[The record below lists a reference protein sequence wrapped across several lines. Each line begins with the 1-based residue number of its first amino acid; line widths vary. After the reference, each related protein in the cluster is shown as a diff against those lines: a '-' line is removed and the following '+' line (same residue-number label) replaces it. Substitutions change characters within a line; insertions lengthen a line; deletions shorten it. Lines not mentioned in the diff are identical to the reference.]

1 VRLTMLSALVLSC
14 YAGASPSLADDKSEC
29 AATVKEDA
37 AIAACTRILQSD
49 PSATYALGNRGISY
63 RIAGEYDKA
72 IADFDQMLAINP
84 ANVPALLERG
94 LTYEA
99 RGDSERAIAD
109 LGVVIGATVTSV
121 PAHFARA
128 MAYQTLGKSDLAE
141 ADLNTAI
148 NLDRSFTAALYR
160 ERGFRLTRD
169 RRYSEAISAFNK
181 AIEIVPDWVGN
192 YFGRASAYTGK
203 GDPQLAARDYQKCL
217 EIKSLSD
224 ADHRMHDMAR
234 RELRRLSSR

>member
-1 VRLTMLSALVLSC
+1 MRLMMLFAFLLTY
-14 YAGASPSLADDKSEC
+14 YAGASASLADDKSDC
-29 AATVKEDA
+29 TATLKDNA

-109 LGVVIGATVTSV
+109 LGVVIGATVTS
-121 PAHFARA
+121 
-128 MAYQTLGKSDLAE
+128 
-141 ADLNTAI
+141 
-148 NLDRSFTAALYR
+148 
-160 ERGFRLTRD
+160 
-169 RRYSEAISAFNK
+169 
-181 AIEIVPDWVGN
+181 
-192 YFGRASAYTGK
+192 
-203 GDPQLAARDYQKCL
+203 
-217 EIKSLSD
+217 
-224 ADHRMHDMAR
+224 
-234 RELRRLSSR
+234 